1 MNNLKKARLFYID
14 ERVENRMFDLLILM
28 IERLGIIVMIAFLLT
43 RFRFFRNMISSRQLS
58 PSQQYIAMTFFGV
71 FGIIGTYSGLTF
83 NAESFNIERWSIGIQ
98 SDEAIANFR
107 VIGVVLAGLMGGS
120 KIGIGAGIIAGV
132 HRLLLGGY
140 TALSCGI
147 ASIIAGAFAGKFH
160 NKDSHYSLSKVFT
173 IAAVAEVIQML
184 LILLISRPL
193 EKVIHLVETIG
204 LPMVIAN
211 GLGGALFML
220 IIQSV
225 VNQEEK
231 VSANQAQLTLRIA
244 DQTLAHLRKGLDPS
258 SALTVCEILYRETD
272 AIAVGITNKTE
283 ILAHIGLGSD
293 HHKGNS
299 PIQTKTTRD
308 TIQSGKLVIASGK
321 MIHCDYEECPLHSV
335 VVAPLKQR
343 GKTIGTL
350 KFYFRSKKEINSF
363 VRELISGLSDLLS
376 NQLEIAEADRALQL
390 AKEAEIIALQAQM
403 KPHFLFNT
411 LNAVTSL
418 IRTDPMKARK
428 LLVSLSHFLR
438 QNVSATTVTETTIEL
453 ELRHVKA
460 YLDIEETRFNNR
472 LKVHY
477 DVDETSLQKMIPP
490 LTLQPIVENAMKHGL
505 RNKIQ
510 DCQIKIKI
518 KALEKQIFVV
528 VEDNGEGIEDE
539 LLNQIGK
546 RVTNSTSGTGMALY
560 NVNRRLT
567 MMFGVNAALHFQ
579 SKKQSGTKVSFTI
592 PKSNEMEG

>member
-1 MNNLKKARLFYID
+1 
-14 ERVENRMFDLLILM
+14 MFDLFILM

-43 RFRFFRNMISSRQLS
+43 RLRFFRNMMSSNQLS
-58 PSQQYIAMTFFGV
+58 QSQQYMAMVFFGV

-83 NAESFNIERWSIGIQ
+83 NVESFNIERWSIGIQ
-98 SDEAIANFR
+98 PDEAIANFR
-107 VIGVVLAGLMGGS
+107 VIGVVLAGLMGGA

-132 HRLLLGGY
+132 HRFMLGGY

-147 ASIIAGAFAGKFH
+147 ASIIAGTFAGKFR
-160 NKDSHYSLSKVFT
+160 NKDNHFSLSKVFT
-173 IAAVAEVIQML
+173 VTAVAEIIQML
-184 LILLISRPL
+184 LILLLSRPF

-204 LPMVIAN
+204 LPMVITN

-244 DQTLAHLRKGLDPS
+244 GQTLAHLRKGLDPS

-293 HHKGNS
+293 HHKQKT
-299 PIQTKTTRD
+299 PIQTKATRD
-308 TIQSGKLVIASGK
+308 TIESGDLVIASGK
-321 MIHCDYEECPLHSV
+321 MIHCEHENCPLHAV
-335 VVAPLKQR
+335 VIAPLKQR

-350 KFYFRSKKEINSF
+350 KFYFRSKKEINSL
-363 VRELISGLSDLLS
+363 VRELVSGLSGLLS
-376 NQLEIAEADRALQL
+376 NQLELAEADRALQL
-390 AKEAEIIALQAQM
+390 AKEAEISALQAQM

-411 LNAVTSL
+411 LNAVISL

-438 QNVSATTVTETTIEL
+438 QNVSSATVTETTIEQ
-453 ELRHVKA
+453 ELSHVKA
-460 YLDIEETRFNNR
+460 YLDIEETRFSNR
-472 LKVHY
+472 LKVYY
-477 DVDETSLQKMIPP
+477 DVEESSLQEMIPP

-505 RNKIQ
+505 RNKEQ
-510 DCQIKIKI
+510 DCQIKIQI
-518 KALEKQIFVV
+518 KTLAQQITIS
-528 VEDNGEGIEDE
+528 VEDNGEGISNE

-546 RVTNSTSGTGMALY
+546 KVTDSISGTGMALY
-560 NVNRRLT
+560 NINRRLT
-567 MMFGVNAALHFQ
+567 MMFGEQAALHFH
-579 SKKQSGTKVSFTI
+579 SKKHKGTKVNFTI
-592 PKSNEMEG
+592 PKPNEREV